1 MSQWMSMQ
9 ERVESY
15 LTARRLLGYQLK
27 IEGQELHRFARFA
40 EERKHCGALTIE
52 LAVAWATTVKSTG
65 LYRARRVETVRGLAK
80 YCALFEPET
89 EIPPSRLFGPAHRR
103 LSPHI
108 YSGQEIEKLLEAA
121 SELKPQEGLRPATM
135 QCLFGLLSATGLRIS
150 EALRLKCSDVDL
162 ESGVLI
168 VREAKF
174 SKGRYVPLHPTT
186 VKALVHYARFRDLH
200 ISYMSD
206 AAPFFPAD
214 NGHPLNYRQ
223 ALHAFQ
229 SLRRQLGWGV
239 QASRLPRIHDLRH
252 TFACHRLLTWY
263 EEGVD
268 VNNAIVLLSV
278 YLGHSKITDTYWY
291 ITGIPSLMAIAAGR
305 FERLASEGRE
315 VHHD

>member
-1 MSQWMSMQ
+1 MSMR
-9 ERVESY
+9 ERVENY

-40 EERKHCGALTIE
+40 EEQKHCGALTIE
-52 LAVAWATTVKSTG
+52 LAIAWANTAKSAG

-89 EIPPSRLFGPAHRR
+89 EIPPSRLLGPAHRR

-108 YSGQEIEKLLEAA
+108 YSTQDIEKLLEAA
-121 SELKPQEGLRPATM
+121 AELKPQDGLRPATM
-135 QCLFGLLSATGLRIS
+135 QCLFGLLSSTGLRIS
-150 EALRLKCSDVDL
+150 EALHLKCGDVDL
-162 ESGVLI
+162 EQGVLI

-186 VKALVHYARFRDLH
+186 VKALFHYARFRDLR
-200 ISYMSD
+200 ISFSSD
-206 AAPFFPAD
+206 AAPFFPCD
-214 NGHPLNYRQ
+214 NGRPLKYRQ

-229 SLRRQLGWGV
+229 SLRRHLGWGTL
-239 QASRLPRIHDLRH
+239 ASRPPRIHDLRH
-252 TFACHRLLTWY
+252 TFACHRLLAWY

-268 VNNAIVLLSV
+268 VNKEIVLLSV
-278 YLGHSKITDTYWY
+278 YLGHSKVTDTYWY
-291 ITGIPSLMAIAAGR
+291 VTGIPSLMAIAAKR

-315 VHHD
+315 VSYD

>member
-9 ERVESY
+9 ERVENY

-40 EERKHCGALTIE
+40 EAQKHCGALTIE
-52 LAVAWATTVKSTG
+52 LAVAWANTAKSSG

-108 YSGQEIEKLLEAA
+108 YSTQEIEKLLEAA
-121 SELKPQEGLRPATM
+121 AELKPQEGLRPATM

-162 ESGVLI
+162 DRGVLT

-174 SKGRYVPLHPTT
+174 SKERYVPLHPTT
-186 VKALVHYARFRDLH
+186 VKELVNYARFRDIR
-200 ISYMSD
+200 ISFMSD
-206 AAPFFPAD
+206 AAPFFPSD
-214 NGHPLNYRQ
+214 NGHPLKYRQ

-229 SLRRQLGWGV
+229 SLRRQLGWGA
-239 QASRLPRIHDLRH
+239 QASRPPRIHDLRH
-252 TFACHRLLTWY
+252 TFACHRLLAWY

-268 VNNAIVLLSV
+268 VNNAIVFLSV
-278 YLGHSKITDTYWY
+278 YLGHSKVTDTYWY
-291 ITGIPSLMAIAAGR
+291 ITGIPSLMAIAAER

-315 VHHD
+315 VRHD